1 MAGNVNTIKSQS
13 ICTKFI
19 TTVVQGKEITA
30 QLSLM
35 EEGIDL
41 LITGGDKSHIGAVE
55 IANPDGKLFCVNFPT
70 HKDDVI
76 AGKWCRELW
85 NRYKVQTVVSVGIHY
100 DAATRELIEEILNK
114 TDKMMEELL
123 NG

>member
-55 IANPDGKLFCVNFPT
+55 IAKPDGELFCMNFPT

-85 NRYKVQTVVSVGIHY
+85 IGI
-100 DAATRELIEEILNK
+100 RFRL
-114 TDKMMEELL
+114 
-123 NG
+123 

>member
-1 MAGNVNTIKSQS
+1 M
-13 ICTKFI
+13 
-19 TTVVQGKEITA
+19 QGKEITA

-100 DAATRELIEEILNK
+100 DAATRELIEEILNE
-114 TDKMMEELL
+114 TDKMMEKLL